1 MQIVISDACIAN
13 ICSKLRCR
21 RTDIKSIVIGYTMF
35 TVIMNSG
42 AIGTV
47 DYDIYDSTIESKS

>member
-1 MQIVISDACIAN
+1 MDIIISDACIAN
-13 ICSKLRCR
+13 ICNKLRCR

-35 TVIMNSG
+35 TVTLNSG

-47 DYDIYDSTIESKS
+47 DYDIYDSTVDSK

>member
-1 MQIVISDACIAN
+1 MDIIISDACIAN

-21 RTDIKSIVIGYTMF
+21 RTDIKSIMIGYTMF
-35 TVIMNSG
+35 TVTLNSG

-47 DYDIYDSTIESKS
+47 DYDVYDSTIESK